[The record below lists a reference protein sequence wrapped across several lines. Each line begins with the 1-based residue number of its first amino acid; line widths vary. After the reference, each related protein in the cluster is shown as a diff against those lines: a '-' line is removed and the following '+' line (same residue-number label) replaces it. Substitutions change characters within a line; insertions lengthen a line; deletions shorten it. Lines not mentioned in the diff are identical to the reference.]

1 MATCLI
7 LRQPSTGRSIFG
19 SSEAL
24 WARFQGTDLPA
35 SNVAGNNPWE
45 KSMGFPKSMA
55 KKQWEKLHHDSLR
68 HGVDHGFAPRLG
80 PAVRKPGGCGSSEML
95 KFTNKNMMEYT

>member
-1 MATCLI
+1 
-7 LRQPSTGRSIFG
+7 
-19 SSEAL
+19 
-24 WARFQGTDLPA
+24 
-35 SNVAGNNPWE
+35 VAGNNPWE